1 MLEGA
6 SLGIYHIIKDVLI
19 KCSTQTILF
28 EIFLRGVN
36 LQIEIKSRPDQ
47 EINVDVMK
55 LLMNKMEV
63 VLKGKV

>member
-1 MLEGA
+1 M
-6 SLGIYHIIKDVLI
+6 GIDHIIKDVLI